1 MGNTIVCPLSA
12 ESRGDRDPSGHKQPP
27 GEGWR
32 PVGLGEGAAEWGWG
46 GAGGG
51 RRGFSGAPERSA
63 EGALGVVNKGRFLLS
78 PLSLLEKVSPPPSDS
93 DSHSDVEPAVPK
105 PGAPQQPE
113 TFLPRGLD
121 RKGRTTLLSMPLGLP
136 CFTVLLAH
144 T

>member
-27 GEGWR
+27 G
-32 PVGLGEGAAEWGWG
+32 VGAAAG

-51 RRGFSGAPERSA
+51 RRGEWGWGGVGGGRRGFSEAPERSA

-93 DSHSDVEPAVPK
+93 DVEPAVPK

-113 TFLPRGLD
+113 TFLPRDLD
-121 RKGRTTLLSMPLGLP
+121 RKGRTTLLSTPLGLP
-136 CFTVLLAH
+136 CFTVFVAH